1 MHVRLLLQDIAL
13 RWDGRQCHVVF
24 MPEARRPSN
33 RYLSELVM
41 TERRVQMD
49 VEKAPSWCELGDS
62 RI

>member
-1 MHVRLLLQDIAL
+1 
-13 RWDGRQCHVVF
+13 

-33 RYLSELVM
+33 RYLSELMM

-62 RI
+62 RINEWS